1 MTEDNKQ
8 GRIEISPHAIA
19 TIAGDAVLRCY
30 GVVGVASKN
39 LAGGLADL
47 LQPDRWG
54 RGVEVRV
61 RDGQVSVDLYVIIQY
76 GTRISEVA
84 HGVMNNVSYS
94 LEQALG
100 IPVAEVNVHVQGL
113 RVPNDAQS

>member
-1 MTEDNKQ
+1 MTDEKNL

-19 TIAGDAVLRCY
+19 TIAGEAVLRCY

-39 LAGGLADL
+39 LIGGIADL

-54 RGVEVRV
+54 RGVDVQV
-61 RDGQVSVDLYVIIQY
+61 RDGQVVVDLYVIIQY

-84 HGVMNNVSYS
+84 HGVMHGVRYA

-113 RVPNDAQS
+113 RMLSDAK

>member
-1 MTEDNKQ
+1 MTEENKH

-30 GVVGVASKN
+30 GVVGMANKN
-39 LAGGLADL
+39 LIGGIADL
-47 LQPDRWG
+47 LQPERWG

-61 RDGQVSVDLYVIIQY
+61 IDGEVIVDLYVVIQY
-76 GTRISEVA
+76 GTRVSEVA
-84 HGVMNNVSYS
+84 HGVMHSVKYA

-100 IPVAEVNVHVQGL
+100 IPVAEVNVRVQGL
-113 RVPNDAQS
+113 RVLNDNQ

>member
-1 MTEDNKQ
+1 MTEENKQ

-30 GVVGVASKN
+30 GVVGMANKN
-39 LAGGLADL
+39 LIGGIADL
-47 LQPDRWG
+47 LQPERWG

-61 RDGQVSVDLYVIIQY
+61 SNGEVIVDLYVVVQY
-76 GTRISEVA
+76 GTRVSEVA
-84 HGVMNNVSYS
+84 QGVMHSVKYA

-100 IPVAEVNVHVQGL
+100 IPVAEVNVKVQGL
-113 RVPNDAQS
+113 RVTNDSQ

>member
-1 MTEDNKQ
+1 MADEKYP

-19 TIAGDAVLRCY
+19 TIAGEAVLRCY
-30 GVVGVASKN
+30 GVVGMASKN
-39 LAGGLADL
+39 LIGGIADL

-54 RGVEVRV
+54 RGVDVQV
-61 RDGQVSVDLYVIIQY
+61 RDGQIAVDLYVIVQY

-84 HGVMNNVSYS
+84 HSVMHQVKYA

-100 IPVAEVNVHVQGL
+100 IPVAQVNVHIQGL
-113 RVPNDAQS
+113 RMPNDSK

>member
-1 MTEDNKQ
+1 MTETKRP
-8 GRIEISPHAIA
+8 GRIEISPRAIA
-19 TIAGDAVLRCY
+19 TVAGDAVLRCY

-39 LAGGLADL
+39 LIGGLADL

-54 RGVEVRV
+54 RGVDVRMREGAV
-61 RDGQVSVDLYVIIQY
+61 VLDLYVIVQY

-84 HGVMNNVSYS
+84 HGVMNNVKYT
-94 LEQALG
+94 LEQVLG

-113 RVPNDAQS
+113 RMLSETE

>member
-1 MTEDNKQ
+1 MTDDKKQ
-8 GRIEISPHAIA
+8 GRIEISPQAIA

-39 LAGGLADL
+39 IFGEIADRF
-47 LQPDRWG
+47 QPERWS
-54 RGVEVRV
+54 RGVDVQV
-61 RDGQVSVDLYVIIQY
+61 RDGQILVDLYVVIQY

-84 HGVMNNVSYS
+84 HGAMHGVKYA

-113 RVPNDAQS
+113 RMPSDNT